1 MNVVIHHLF
10 NMDDCYLHIHL
21 ASGTR
26 LSIMVDDHIKIPY
39 PSRGISSNPL
49 TTWQLKW
56 ISMCTFSYMC
66 EWSYKLSHNV
76 IWVPPPNKRS
86 HFSFLLSIESC
97 VKFSKKLYLYDTW
110 IYLTLIKSVLLVEF
124 CTYMILMYDGFV
136 PYNEQ

>member
-1 MNVVIHHLF
+1 MSSFIIYSIWMTITYISIL
-10 NMDDCYLHIHL
+10 L
-21 ASGTR
+21 AVQGCLLWWMTIS
-26 LSIMVDDHIKIPY
+26 KFPY
-39 PSRGISSNPL
+39 PSGGISSNPL

-97 VKFSKKLYLYDTW
+97 VKFSNKLYLYDTW
-110 IYLTLIKSVLLVEF
+110 IYLTLIKSVLLAEF
-124 CTYMILMYDGFV
+124 CTYMILMYDEFV